1 MDIRSLWHEV
11 IKAIKIPFNVFVFQ
25 NSRWFQTKKPET
37 KMIIHQRKKS
47 REDSSWAKISFE
59 LRRFRSR
66 NFLSHSFTDSSFVYG
81 WPKTVILPPK
91 KKENSYEPRILES
104 EGASSKLW
112 MLIVPEG
119 WLSNW
124 YGLKLLCDVIETE
137 EISEKNQFGIPN
149 FLSGRILN
157 FKIGMRF

>member
-1 MDIRSLWHEV
+1 MDITSLWHEV
-11 IKAIKIPFNVFVFQ
+11 IWAIKIPFNFFCLPKFALIS
-25 NSRWFQTKKPET
+25 NKET
-37 KMIIHQRKKS
+37 RNQDDQRKKS

-91 KKENSYEPRILES
+91 KKENSYELRILES
-104 EGASSKLW
+104 ERASSKLW
-112 MLIVPEG
+112 MLIAPEG

-137 EISEKNQFGIPN
+137 EISEKNQFGIPCQ
-149 FLSGRILN
+149 
-157 FKIGMRF
+157 